1 MKKIFATLFLGL
13 TFNGFVN
20 AQSICTIT
28 ITPMDTTVCIG
39 DSVLITS
46 VSNLLNAGQSF
57 NFNSASIPPGWSAAG
72 GTSFSTPC
80 GQNPTNTPYYWASSA
95 GSGTPGITSAAYD
108 VFCGG
113 VLSFDMVYSMQ
124 GGASPCEGPDEQDE
138 GVSLQYSVDGGVT
151 WIDIVYYSPGGFEL
165 PTNPNTSTSIVSS
178 GQSTP
183 YTSWSTFTVPIPT
196 AAQTTST
203 AFRWIQT
210 QSSGTCCDNW
220 GIENIVINATG
231 TPCGSNTVVNW
242 DNGLNDTD
250 SFWAVPTGDTTFQAM
265 VYDTLGNYQCT
276 SQIVTI
282 GVYPDAMTYSLV
294 DTVYS
299 YCPTFSPTVGVT
311 AIGNSTGPYTYNWS
325 TPSTTNPTVL
335 PSTGLEHDTIT
346 YYVTIHDGCNYVRQ
360 DSVVLIMNQLL
371 AIDTIYSFPASAC
384 EPDGAV
390 SGVVVGQTVT
400 PSHGVYYSWENA
412 AGTAGPTASVWSNI
426 PSGWYYLTVEDAV
439 CQVSDSVFVDML
451 NPPIASF
458 SADVQAGC
466 NPLEV
471 TFTNASQNSSSYY
484 FDFGN
489 GNTATVNDLSN
500 QTQTYTSSSTVMLIA
515 LSSPTCGDTAF
526 TTISIV
532 ECGCTNPLALNFNP
546 LAMVDDGSCIL
557 PVPTIIAPN
566 VFTPNGDNSNDL
578 YYLDVTNQSSITL
591 TILNR
596 WGNKMFEGT
605 GINPAWN
612 GKTEG
617 GAPAEEGTY
626 FYKYLVTGVDGTEY
640 TGHGFLQLVRK

>member
-1 MKKIFATLFLGL
+1 MKKLFATLFLGL
-13 TFNGFVN
+13 TFSGYLN

-57 NFNSASIPPGWSAAG
+57 NFNNASIPAGWSAAG

-80 GQNPTNTPYYWASSA
+80 GSNPTNTPYYWASSA
-95 GSGTPGITSAAYD
+95 GNGTPGITSASYD

-113 VLSFDMVYSMQ
+113 ILSFDMVFAVQAGS
-124 GGASPCEGPDEQDE
+124 SPCEGPDEQDE
-138 GVSLQYSVDGGVT
+138 GVSLQYSLDGGAT
-151 WIDIVYYSPGGFEL
+151 WITIVYYSPGGFEL
-165 PTNPNTSTSIVSS
+165 PTNPNTSASIVAA
-178 GQSTP
+178 GQATP
-183 YTSWSTFTVPIPT
+183 YTTWSTFSVPIPL

-203 AFRWIQT
+203 AFRWVQL

-282 GVYPDAMTYSLV
+282 SVFPDAMTYSLV
-294 DTVYS
+294 DTAYS

-311 AIGNSTGPYTYNWS
+311 GIGNSTGPYTYNWT
-325 TPSTTNPTVL
+325 TPSTTNPTIL
-335 PSTGLEHDTIT
+335 PSTGLQHDTIT
-346 YYVTIHDGCNYVRQ
+346 YYVTIQDGCNYVRQ
-360 DSVVLIMNQLL
+360 DSVVLVINQLL
-371 AIDTIYSFPASAC
+371 AVDTMYSFPASAC
-384 EPDGAV
+384 ESDGAV
-390 SGVVVGQTVT
+390 SGVVQGLTGVGQYQWT
-400 PSHGVYYSWENA
+400 
-412 AGTAGPTASVWSNI
+412 GPGPNSPNSIDASVWQDL
-426 PSGWYYLTVEDAV
+426 PSGWYYFTITDNV
-439 CQVSDSVFVDML
+439 CSASDSVYVDML
-451 NPPIASF
+451 NPPVASF
-458 SADVQAGC
+458 SADVQSGC

-471 TFTNASQNSSSYY
+471 TFTNASQNASSYY
-484 FDFGN
+484 FDYGN
-489 GNTATVNDLSN
+489 GNTATINDLSN
-500 QTQTYTSSSTVMLIA
+500 QTQTFTSSSNVMLVA
-515 LSSPTCGDTAF
+515 LSSPTCGDTAYI
-526 TTISIV
+526 TIAIV
-532 ECGCTNPLALNFNP
+532 ECGCTNPLALNYDP

-566 VFTPNGDNSNDL
+566 VFTPNGDSANDL
-578 YYLDVTNQSSITL
+578 FYLDVTNQTSITL
-591 TILNR
+591 TVLNR

-617 GAPAEEGTY
+617 GAAAEEGTY
-626 FYKYLVTGVDGTEY
+626 FYKYLVTGVDGSEY

>member
-1 MKKIFATLFLGL
+1 MRKIFATLFLGL

-20 AQSICTIT
+20 AQSTCTIT
-28 ITPMDTTVCIG
+28 ITPMDTLVCIG

-57 NFNSASIPPGWSAAG
+57 NFNSASIPVGWSAAG
-72 GTSFSTPC
+72 GTTFSAPC
-80 GQNPTNTPYYWASSA
+80 GANPTNTPYYWASSA
-95 GSGTPGITSAAYD
+95 GSGTPGITSASYD

-138 GVSLQYSVDGGVT
+138 GVSLQYSLDGGAT
-151 WIDIVYYSPGGFEL
+151 WITIVYYSPGGFEL
-165 PTNPNTSTSIVSS
+165 PTNPNTSTSIVGA
-178 GQSTP
+178 GQTTP
-183 YTSWSTFTVPIPT
+183 YTSWSSFSVPIPL

-242 DNGLNDTD
+242 DNGLTDTD
-250 SFWAVPTGDTTFQAM
+250 SFWAVPMGDTTFQAM

-282 GVYPDAMTYSLV
+282 TVIPDAMTYNLI
-294 DTVYS
+294 DTAYS

-311 AIGNSTGPYTYNWS
+311 GIGNSTGPYTYNWS
-325 TPSTTNPTVL
+325 TPSTTNPTIL

-346 YYVTIHDGCNYVRQ
+346 YYVTIQDGCNYVRQ
-360 DSVVLIMNQLL
+360 DSVVLVINQLL
-371 AIDTIYSFPASAC
+371 GVDTMYSFPASAC
-384 EPDGAV
+384 ELDGAV
-390 SGVVVGQTVT
+390 SGVAQGLTGVGQYQW
-400 PSHGVYYSWENA
+400 S
-412 AGTAGPTASVWSNI
+412 GPGANNPNFIDASVWQNLA
-426 PSGWYYLTVEDAV
+426 SGWYYFTITDNV
-439 CQVSDSVFVDML
+439 CTANDSVFVDLL

-458 SADVQAGC
+458 SANVTQGC

-471 TFTNASQNSSSYY
+471 TFTNNSQNANSYHY
-484 FDFGN
+484 VFGN
-489 GNTATVNDLSN
+489 GNDITVSDLGN
-500 QTQTYTSSSTVMLIA
+500 QTQTYTNDATVMLVA
-515 LSSPTCGDTAF
+515 LSSPTCGDTAY

-532 ECGCTNPLALNFNP
+532 ECGCTNPIALNYNAF
-546 LAMVDDGSCIL
+546 AAVDDGSCIL
-557 PVPTIIAPN
+557 PVPVIIAPN
-566 VFTPNGDNSNDL
+566 VFTPNNDL
-578 YYLDVTNQSSITL
+578 ANDVFVLDVINQTNVNL

-596 WGNKMFEGT
+596 WGNKMFEANGLT
-605 GINPAWN
+605 PAWN
-612 GKTEG
+612 GKTST
-617 GAPAEEGTY
+617 GAAAEEGTY
-626 FYKYLVTGVDGTEY
+626 FYKYIVTGVDGSEY
-640 TGHGFLQLVRK
+640 KGQGFLQLVRD